1 MTLAA
6 PSIGNYQLQG
16 HLEDIAQKIGN
27 RFPAATPTSSQDL
40 HACNPC
46 NESLSKPRDIGS
58 IDYEVDG
65 GTETT
70 VSCDGVVCPTLELDR
85 CRNPEPE
92 SDFGENVDDST
103 STQETAVTVCAPMRN
118 AADNSRAP
126 FLATESTVRISPIHP
141 KALRPNACAIMGEE
155 ESKRRK
161 EAQVDFPTT
170 VQTPMNSKN
179 TSGAGVHPTPHQN
192 VPSQQQKHHHRQQQQ
207 HQHQQHLSRAS
218 PTMSHSSLSSR
229 GKLSVSGGGMV
240 SMNDQS
246 DSVPIIH
253 PTPMFQRLVSDGVQ
267 ELKAYARI
275 IENQNRKLAELEAG
289 HRDLELRLEAQASRG
304 LELEA
309 TLEDRERI
317 WMGQIRELEKDRD
330 QWKELVSAERTKNA
344 ALMDHLVRKDQD
356 IQRMLQRK
364 VIVFPVKCL
373 CLSEV
378 DHNETHLLVFV
389 IIQYDGPISGSIRNA
404 RHHTNKS
411 PTITNGHD
419 HAPNSSSHDLQSKHR
434 SPLDFL
440 TANGASEE
448 VRERHVSDAL
458 ADFFGVM

>member
-1 MTLAA
+1 
-6 PSIGNYQLQG
+6 
-16 HLEDIAQKIGN
+16 
-27 RFPAATPTSSQDL
+27 
-40 HACNPC
+40 
-46 NESLSKPRDIGS
+46 
-58 IDYEVDG
+58 
-65 GTETT
+65 
-70 VSCDGVVCPTLELDR
+70 
-85 CRNPEPE
+85 
-92 SDFGENVDDST
+92 
-103 STQETAVTVCAPMRN
+103 
-118 AADNSRAP
+118 
-126 FLATESTVRISPIHP
+126 
-141 KALRPNACAIMGEE
+141 
-155 ESKRRK
+155 
-161 EAQVDFPTT
+161 
-170 VQTPMNSKN
+170 
-179 TSGAGVHPTPHQN
+179 
-192 VPSQQQKHHHRQQQQ
+192 
-207 HQHQQHLSRAS
+207 
-218 PTMSHSSLSSR
+218 
-229 GKLSVSGGGMV
+229 
-240 SMNDQS
+240 MNDQS

-317 WMGQIRELEKDRD
+317 WMGQIHELEKDRD

-364 VIVFPVKCL
+364 
-373 CLSEV
+373 
-378 DHNETHLLVFV
+378 
-389 IIQYDGPISGSIRNA
+389 YDGPISGSIRNA

>member
-6 PSIGNYQLQG
+6 PNLGNYQLQG
-16 HLEDIAQKIGN
+16 HLEHIAPKIDN
-27 RFPAATPTSSQDL
+27 HCAATTPRSSQDL
-40 HACNPC
+40 DAYNSCNV
-46 NESLSKPRDIGS
+46 SLAKARDVGS
-58 IDYEVDG
+58 IGYEVDG

-70 VSCDGVVCPTLELDR
+70 VFCNSVVFATVELDR

-92 SDFGENVDDST
+92 SVFFGENVDDST
-103 STQETAVTVCAPMRN
+103 SPEETAVTVCAPIRN
-118 AADNSRAP
+118 STDNSRTP
-126 FLATESTVRISPIHP
+126 VLATKGTVRISPIHP

-161 EAQVDFPTT
+161 DAQVDFPKT

-179 TSGAGVHPTPHQN
+179 PSGAGVYPTPHQS
-192 VPSQQQKHHHRQQQQ
+192 VPSQHQKHHHRQQQN
-207 HQHQQHLSRAS
+207 HQQQQHMPRAS
-218 PTMSHSSLSSR
+218 PSMSHSSLSSR
-229 GKLSVSGGGMV
+229 GKVSVSGGGMM

-246 DSVPIIH
+246 DSAPIIH

-289 HRDLELRLEAQASRG
+289 HRDLELRLELQASRG

-309 TLEDRERI
+309 TLEDRERT

-330 QWKELVSAERTKNA
+330 QWKELVSAERAKNA

-364 VIVFPVKCL
+364 VSAIPIKCSLLSRVNHNQTHPRNLFPISMMG
-373 CLSEV
+373 LSL
-378 DHNETHLLVFV
+378 DQYETLGTLPPNHLLYRMV
-389 IIQYDGPISGSIRNA
+389 
-404 RHHTNKS
+404 
-411 PTITNGHD
+411 TITALILLRMICNPSTG
-419 HAPNSSSHDLQSKHR
+419 AR
-434 SPLDFL
+434 L
-440 TANGASEE
+440 T
-448 VRERHVSDAL
+448 
-458 ADFFGVM
+458 F